1 MKRLLVLA
9 VLAFAAVS
17 ASPAAS
23 DPYYCDSPAPLV
35 ELVTI
40 ENAAACGSTFPLA
53 MSSCIFSEL
62 HMTWVQVWYSPWR
75 GVYVE
80 PC

>member
-1 MKRLLVLA
+1 MRRLLVVA
-9 VLAFAAVS
+9 GCAFAAVS
-17 ASPAAS
+17 ASPAS
-23 DPYYCDSPAPLV
+23 SEPYYCDSPGPLV

-40 ENAAACGSTFPLA
+40 ENAAACGNLFPHPIG
-53 MSSCIFSEL
+53 SCLWSPPHL
-62 HMTWVQVWYSPWR
+62 TWMQVWYSPWR